1 MTTIRLKR
9 TLFVLGLSFVVAA
22 CTGTPVAQTGPEERE
37 TSLGKVL
44 TDANGMTLYT
54 YDKDPKGKATCTGL
68 CAIIWP
74 PADAVASVAPTT
86 GSISVITKPDG
97 SHQWAR
103 DSHPLYAYRLDRV
116 PGDVKGQGVDGV
128 WQVAR

>member
-1 MTTIRLKR
+1 MTTIRWML
-9 TLFVLGLSFVVAA
+9 TLFLLGLTLVVTACAA
-22 CTGTPVAQTGPEERE
+22 VPVAQTGPGEGE

-54 YDKDPKGKATCTGL
+54 YDKDPKGKATCTGF
-68 CAIIWP
+68 CAVVWP

-86 GSISVITKPDG
+86 GSISVIKKPNG
-97 SHQWAR
+97 ARQWAL
-103 DSHPLYAYRLDRV
+103 DGHPLYAYRLDQK

>member
-1 MTTIRLKR
+1 MTTIGLKR
-9 TLFVLGLSFVVAA
+9 TLFGLGLALLVAA
-22 CTGTPVAQTGPEERE
+22 CAATPVAQTGPGERE

-54 YDKDPKGKATCTGL
+54 YDKDPKGKSTCTGL
-68 CAIIWP
+68 CAIVWP
-74 PADAVASVAPTT
+74 PADAVASVAPTK
-86 GSISVITKPDG
+86 GSISVITRPDG
-97 SHQWAR
+97 ARQWAQ
-103 DSHPLYAYRLDRV
+103 DGHPLYAYRLDKV